1 MLAEVVPVV
10 ATVCISISIPFR
22 ETIFAFQKSKG
33 LKADGVAGPATL
45 NALNSAVKKANDN
58 KGDTPADPT
67 STAPLNLLTES
78 DFKEAAKLLNC
89 DIAAIKAVAEVESS
103 GNGFLSDGRVKI
115 LFEGHQFYKHTK
127 GAYAESYPTIC
138 YEKWTRK
145 YYTKGPNADVRGAG
159 ELARLEQAM
168 SLDREAAI
176 KSASYG
182 KFQIMGF
189 NFSSCDFDDLE
200 EFYAAMQAS
209 EGAQLKAFCCFLK
222 ANNLDTHLRKHR
234 WASFARGYNGPAY
247 AENKYDKKLAA
258 AHATA
263 MTSAS

>member
-1 MLAEVVPVV
+1 M
-10 ATVCISISIPFR
+10 
-22 ETIFAFQKSKG
+22 
-33 LKADGVAGPATL
+33 
-45 NALNSAVKKANDN
+45 
-58 KGDTPADPT
+58 
-67 STAPLNLLTES
+67 
-78 DFKEAAKLLNC
+78 
-89 DIAAIKAVAEVESS
+89 ESS

-200 EFYAAMQAS
+200 EFYAAMHAS
-209 EGAQLKAFCCFLK
+209 EGAVLSSACDQQQLFR
-222 ANNLDTHLRKHR
+222 DG
-234 WASFARGYNGPAY
+234 FAR
-247 AENKYDKKLAA
+247 
-258 AHATA
+258 
-263 MTSAS
+263 ASDYLFVFSFVEVNTFAG